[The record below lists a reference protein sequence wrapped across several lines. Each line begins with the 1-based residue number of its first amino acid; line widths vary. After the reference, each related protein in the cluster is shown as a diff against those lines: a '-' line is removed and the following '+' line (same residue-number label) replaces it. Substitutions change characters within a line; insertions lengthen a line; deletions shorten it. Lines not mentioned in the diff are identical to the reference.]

1 MHDPIY
7 NAKYT
12 YLLVLAVVRTCAKH
26 SSYVVVFNLHNN
38 LAS

>member
-12 YLLVLAVVRTCAKH
+12 YLLVLAVRTCAKH
-26 SSYVVVFNLHNN
+26 SSYVIIFNLQNN